1 MATSRANGGLETNRE
16 KADPNKK
23 LPKIMNKG
31 WWFLID
37 GIDWLVLAREERITA
52 RSLQTKEN
60 NDWTRKQGANPCWK
74 CLGQNPLLQLPVESA
89 RKKRLFRVGFNSP
102 SRLTWTFFFAF
113 WGRTGE
119 KDHNW
124 GSPLRWSP
132 VAQVLGLGGRTGTPR
147 NKSWTK
153 AARPFY
159 VSSFKDK
166 EA

>member
-102 SRLTWTFFFAF
+102 SRLTWTFFFCL
-113 WGRTGE
+113 
-119 KDHNW
+119 
-124 GSPLRWSP
+124 LRKNGGKRSQLRESFKM
-132 VAQVLGLGGRTGTPR
+132 VASCAGAGAGGTHGNSQEQVL
-147 NKSWTK
+147 NKSSTPLL
-153 AARPFY
+153 RQLF
-159 VSSFKDK
+159 
-166 EA
+166 